1 MVLFLI
7 NGNAPARRCAT
18 LARAESN
25 MGASERSEQWRTLC
39 RVAES
44 TTPPPES
51 PHKKASFRFT
61 FLQADFLYPPG
72 IVKAASQPLVAANP
86 AYRAATRCTLCAACG
101 YRTGASGRTR
111 RTPFPPCNGKQAYFS
126 ANQKHYRRAGKK
138 YFLSR
143 QLFGGGR
150 HLTICIGNKSRK
162 G

>member
-1 MVLFLI
+1 MVLF
-7 NGNAPARRCAT
+7 NRRGNAPARRRAA
-18 LARAESN
+18 LARALIN
-25 MGASERSEQWRTLC
+25 MGASERERAVALSC
-39 RVAES
+39 CVAES

-51 PHKKASFRFT
+51 PRKKASFRFT
-61 FLQADFLYPPG
+61 FLQADFLNPPG

-111 RTPFPPCNGKQAYFS
+111 RTLFPPCNGKQAYFS

-150 HLTICIGNKSRK
+150 HLTNG
-162 G
+162 